1 VIAAAAAATDSCH
14 YEYTIWNTTQ
24 RRVSGRRVI
33 DKPRAELT
41 DEEKGP
47 LGCTPCREDQVEVKL
62 RNGLE
67 FLACLK
73 IATPLREALDGA
85 LERGQD
91 VRTVVGY
98 RAQMSKGP
106 ADKDGNR
113 TELSNHAFGVAIDVN
128 ENQNG
133 LYDHC
138 VTWSPACRLIKGG
151 PYRPGEG
158 SILADSPL
166 VAAMKAIGLEWGGRI
181 AGRQKD
187 FMHFSPS
194 GY

>member
-1 VIAAAAAATDSCH
+1 
-14 YEYTIWNTTQ
+14 
-24 RRVSGRRVI
+24 VSGRRVV

-41 DEEKGP
+41 DQEQGP
-47 LGCTPCREDQVEVKL
+47 LGCTPCREDQVEVTL

-67 FLACLK
+67 FLACAKLAK
-73 IATPLREALDGA
+73 PLGEALDA
-85 LERGQD
+85 AIERGQD
-91 VRTVVGY
+91 IGTVVGY

-106 ADKDGNR
+106 ADRDGNR
-113 TELSNHAFGVAIDVN
+113 TQLSNHAFGVAIDVN
-128 ENQNG
+128 EGQNG
-133 LYDHC
+133 LYDQC

-151 PYRPGEG
+151 PYRPGEKG
-158 SILADSPL
+158 SIESDSPL

-181 AGRQKD
+181 AGKQKD